1 MKTGDAVRAVM
12 KTKEIGVN
20 QMAAR
25 LNKSPRL
32 VSERLSQENIS
43 ITKLQELLR
52 VLDYKI
58 VILPRT
64 ARLPE
69 EAYELTVEN
78 TIRTTSDV
86 VEK

>member
-1 MKTGDAVRAVM
+1 MKAGDAVREVM
-12 KTKEIGVN
+12 REKEIGVN
-20 QMAAR
+20 QMADR

-32 VSERLSQENIS
+32 VSERLSQDNIS

-58 VILPRT
+58 AILPRT

-69 EAYELTVEN
+69 GGYELTVEN
-78 TIRTTSDV
+78 ATKPKSEV
-86 VEK
+86 VSK